1 MAPEQYQTVNEVH
14 DSVPAP
20 ATIVE
25 LDLFVVN
32 RLLDVARPAT
42 VCTHGKGK
50 IEIHTVTLTISAGF

>member
-20 ATIVE
+20 SPLSWE

-32 RLLDVARPAT
+32 RLLDVAVQRQY
-42 VCTHGKGK
+42 V
-50 IEIHTVTLTISAGF
+50 LTEREDRKYILSL